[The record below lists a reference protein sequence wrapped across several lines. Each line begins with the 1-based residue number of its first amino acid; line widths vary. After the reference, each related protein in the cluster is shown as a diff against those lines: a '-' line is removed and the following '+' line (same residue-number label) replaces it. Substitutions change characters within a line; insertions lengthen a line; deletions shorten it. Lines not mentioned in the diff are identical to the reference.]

1 MKEWVEI
8 VQKLQIALE
17 QDVPLALAT
26 VIGVEGSAYRR
37 VGARM
42 LILDDGNWVGS
53 ISGGCL
59 EGDMLK
65 KARLAILSQEIKVVT
80 YDTRDED
87 PFALGIGLGCNGKI
101 DILIDPNRNRI
112 IEFKAFMEKALNSEK
127 GLEISHTWQVPGQL
141 QVIELH
147 EFIPPQP
154 RIWIFGNQ
162 FDSHSLIKIC
172 HQLAWKIFWVGNPL
186 KMTNEIKQ
194 LCMNIFNWEDEKL
207 IQSGDYVVCMT
218 HDLDRDIKIT
228 KELHQQNQIG
238 YWGILGP
245 NKRLLRIKDKLA
257 EDNIQLPDSI
267 HTPIGLDL
275 GAEGPDEIAISI
287 IAEIISKKNNRDA
300 KPLKF
305 REKSIHE
312 E

>member
-8 VQKLQIALE
+8 VNKLNDILLE
-17 QDVPLALAT
+17 DIPFALAT

-42 LILDDGNWVGS
+42 LILEDGNWVGS

-65 KARLAILSQEIKVVT
+65 KARLSIQSQEVKFVT

-101 DILIDPNRNRI
+101 DIVIDPDRKRI
-112 IEFKAFMEKALNSEK
+112 IEFKEFMEKALQSEF
-127 GLEISHTWQVPGQL
+127 GLSTDHIWHLSNMSTPITL
-141 QVIELH
+141 Q

-162 FDSHSLIKIC
+162 FDSHSLITIC
-172 HQLAWKIFWVGNPL
+172 HQLSWKIFWVGNQL
-186 KMTNEIKQ
+186 KMKAEFKQ
-194 LCMNIFNWEDEKL
+194 KCANVYDWDENIN
-207 IQSGDYVVCMT
+207 IQQSDFVVCMT
-218 HDLDRDIKIT
+218 HDLERDVSICRELIKI
-228 KELHQQNQIG
+228 NQFA

-245 NKRLLRIKDKLA
+245 NKRLQRINDKLF
-257 EDNIQLPDSI
+257 EDQILLPEGI
-267 HTPIGLDL
+267 HSPVGLDL

-287 IAEIISKKNNRDA
+287 VSEIIAKKNKRDA
-300 KPLKF
+300 QPLMY
-305 REKSIHE
+305 RVKSIHE
-312 E
+312 A